1 MNKMKVLTLALNNPL
16 FIEIQNYT
24 LKKYLMCEYEF
35 IVFNDAKNF
44 PDYTNDGDVTLRKQ
58 IDETCKRLNIRCIS
72 MQNDNHQH
80 EHFIERYS
88 GSFNQLFSFQKENP
102 DIYLFLDRNMFLINY
117 FSGYL
122 EPYVISSPW
131 PGLIYMDFTK
141 TEIQNTVWKV
151 IPTIDRMAFFLELVV
166 NVSKKEITSFWNDC
180 HINFVKD
187 ETVLC
192 EMYDS
197 FLRYEVG
204 IDKEKTMKLKK
215 ELEKVTFNQDEKIS
229 ILIPLYNGIE
239 FIEESVRSILEQTY
253 TNWELIIGI
262 NGHPPNSDVYKKA
275 KKFES
280 QKIKVIEYNTKGK
293 AATVNK
299 MIDDCYSNW
308 IAMLDI
314 DDIWMK
320 EKLEFQSFYM
330 NYDVIGTK
338 CVYFGDIVGTVPP
351 ISEGD
356 FSDYDFLLG
365 NPVINSSSLVRKE
378 IYMRYKLDETGEKSG
393 IEDYDFWLRI
403 RNDKNRK
410 SRFYNLSNILV
421 KHRIHKKSAFNNTN
435 HEKVDDILKSYL
447 PMIYYINLDHRTDR
461 KDHLID
467 ELRKIDYPKQNICR
481 IEASPGGSIGCTLS
495 HIKTIEK
502 FLESNQEK
510 CIILEDDFTFYPNTK
525 ELFYKTINSVF
536 DWNVI
541 MLSSNIIQS
550 NPFSENLLKCVN
562 AQTSSGYMLHRKF
575 ASTLL
580 ENFKESSTQL
590 INGRPYETYALDQY
604 WKRLQHLNWYI
615 CNPKIGYQMESF
627 SDIEKCLRN
636 YGV

>member
-1 MNKMKVLTLALNNPL
+1 MKVLTLALNNPL

-24 LKKYLMCEYEF
+24 LKKYFMGEYEF
-35 IVFNDAKNF
+35 IVFNDAKKF
-44 PDYTNDGDVTLRKQ
+44 PDYTNGGDVTLRKQ

-72 MQNDNHQH
+72 IQNDNHQH
-80 EHFIERYS
+80 INFMQRYS
-88 GSFNQLFSFQKENP
+88 GSLDQLFSFQKENP
-102 DIYLFLDRNMFLINY
+102 DIYLFLDHNMFLINY

-122 EPYVISSPW
+122 ENSYVISSPW

-141 TEIQNTVWKV
+141 NEVQNIVWKV
-151 IPTIDRMAFFLELVV
+151 IPTIDNLGFFLELNL

-204 IDKEKTMKLKK
+204 MDKEKTMKLKK
-215 ELEKVTFNQDEKIS
+215 QLEKVNFNQNEKIS
-229 ILIPLYNGIE
+229 ILMPIYNGIE
-239 FIEESVRSILEQTY
+239 FIEESVGSIVEQTY

-262 NGHPPNSDVYKKA
+262 NGHPPNSEVYKKA

-280 QKIKVIEYNTKGK
+280 PKIRVIEYNTKGK

-299 MIDDCYSNW
+299 MIADCSSNW
-308 IAMLDI
+308 IALLDV

-320 EKLEFQSFYM
+320 EKLENQSFYM
-330 NYDVIGTK
+330 NYDVIGTN
-338 CVYFGDIVGTVPP
+338 CVYFGDIVGTVPSIP
-351 ISEGD
+351 GGD
-356 FSDYDFLLG
+356 FSDFDFFS
-365 NPVINSSSLVRKE
+365 NPIINSSSLVRKE
-378 IYMRYKLDETGEKSG
+378 IYMNYKIDETREKSG

-403 RNDKNRK
+403 RHDKNRK
-410 SRFYNLSNILV
+410 SRFYNLPNILV
-421 KHRIHKKSAFNNTN
+421 KHRIHKTSAFNNTN
-435 HEKVDDILKSYL
+435 HEKVDDLLKSYL

-461 KDHLID
+461 KEHLIN
-467 ELRKIDYPKQNICR
+467 ELRQIDYPTQNICR
-481 IEASPGGSIGCTLS
+481 IEASPGGNIGCTLS

-510 CIILEDDFTFYPNTK
+510 CIILEDDFTFYPNTR
-525 ELFYKTINSVF
+525 ELFYKTINSDV

-541 MLSSNIIQS
+541 MLGSNTIQS
-550 NPFSENLLKCVN
+550 DPFSENLLKCVK

-575 ASTLL
+575 ATTLL
-580 ENFKESSTQL
+580 ENFKESSTHL
-590 INGRPYETYALDQY
+590 RNGGSWMYTLDEY

-627 SDIEKCLRN
+627 SDIEKANVN